1 MMKFTKKRKLRRE
14 IQETFLPDRNP
25 VEAARGIKDEKL
37 VDMLEVVLEDLVA
50 PKKKVSEEIARLVLA
65 GCVKFDRWFA
75 DPPFVVDPKQH
86 VRFKKFVNAL
96 RKVEGTSPVNYP
108 VFGVHSLRDELYA
121 KVGGVP
127 VGAQDSEL
135 LESIQTRLH
144 NVPRPPRGQKL
155 NEFNRQTQAVQLVI
169 DGIRDRSLRTN
180 LAFRVPYLIDV
191 QELELKFMW
200 KEVPVR
206 MEVKPTF
213 TALDETFMNIVG
225 GVGVPVG
232 ASRWQTGFSVVTLE
246 LATLLDGSAYS
257 ERLQLIAGHTSPE
270 KGWPLSFTTAFEIF
284 HDVVFDVREK
294 SGGLQAWIPAPRDIS
309 DLTYCLSSSKMESVD
324 WVLKGSPANIVHAFT
339 PASGVKALDLGDL
352 KPLPWHDE
360 CKSRAEMYLEL
371 GETNEALFWT
381 NVAAE
386 AFFAYRFKEI
396 ENCVSKPG
404 LVEELSSPKAFWS
417 GAEDIIAKQ
426 FPNMAGKVAWPN
438 APIHVS
444 LFGKL
449 NALFRL
455 VPMRPNRKHLLKQY
469 KLISGKRN
477 DLFHGR
483 RGPRTSVETV
493 VSAFQAYQWIQENLW
508 PESKEN

>member
-50 PKKKVSEEIARLVLA
+50 PKKKVSEETRRFVYA
-65 GCVKFDRWFA
+65 GCRRFDRWLA
-75 DPPFVVDPKQH
+75 PTPYVVDPKQNE
-86 VRFKKFVNAL
+86 RFLKFVSASK
-96 RKVEGTSPVNYP
+96 KVEGSPPANYP
-108 VFGVHSLRDELYA
+108 VFWVHALRDELYA
-121 KVGGVP
+121 KVGSVP
-127 VGAQDSEL
+127 AAAQDSKFI
-135 LESIQTRLH
+135 ESIQTRLH
-144 NVPRPPRGQKL
+144 NVPRPLRGEKL
-155 NEFNRQTQAVQLVI
+155 NEFNRQTQIVQFVI
-169 DGIRDRSLRTN
+169 DGLRDRSLRTN
-180 LAFRVPYLIDV
+180 LAFKVPYLIDV
-191 QELELKFMW
+191 QELELAFMW
-200 KEVPVR
+200 KGIPVR

-213 TALDETFMNIVG
+213 TPLDETSVNVVG
-225 GVGVPVG
+225 GAGVPVG
-232 ASRWQTGFSVVTLE
+232 ASRWQTGFSEVTLE

-257 ERLQLIAGHTSPE
+257 ECLQSIAGHTSPVN
-270 KGWPLSFTTAFEIF
+270 GWPLSFTTAFEIL
-284 HDVVFDVREK
+284 HDVVWNVRDK
-294 SGGLQAWIPAPRDIS
+294 SGGHQAWIPAPRDIS

-371 GETNEALFWT
+371 GETNEALFWI
-381 NVAAE
+381 NVAVE
-386 AFFAYRFKEI
+386 AFFAFRFKEI
-396 ENCVSKPG
+396 EDCVAKPG

-417 GAEDIIAKQ
+417 SAEDIVAKQ

-438 APIHVS
+438 AEVHVS

-449 NALFRL
+449 KALFRL
-455 VPMRPNRKHLLKQY
+455 VPMRPDRKHLLKQY

-493 VSAFQAYQWIQENLW
+493 LSAFQAYQWIQENLW
-508 PESKEN
+508 PEAKEN